1 MDATNKLFL
10 SALKAALSN
19 KKAELPDDVTAA
31 QWQELFRMAGIH
43 NVLPLFY
50 EAVYTAPSLQT
61 EQALL
66 APVKSQIRMLL
77 ALQTQRTTEF
87 LELNRRL
94 QAAGVRPL
102 VVKGIICRELY
113 PQPDHR
119 PSSDE
124 DVLIPADRFALCHQ
138 VLSDYGMQSEK
149 TPDAA
154 VEDYEVSYRKPGSPV
169 FIELHKQLFPPASD
183 AYGELNRF
191 FEGVFDRAVAEQ
203 IQGDTV
209 YTLSPTDHLLYLLC
223 HAFKH
228 FLHSGFGIRQVC
240 DIVLYANRYGKR
252 VDWQRILENCQA
264 VRADKFAA
272 ALFRIGEKYLVF
284 DLDQAAWPEAW
295 RQLQV
300 DEQPMLEDLLSGGL
314 YGTAKTSRKHSSNIT
329 LDAVIAQKKGR
340 KTKNAVLLS
349 AFPPVAKL
357 QSQYPYL
364 KRHRYLL
371 PIAWSSRFWEYI
383 KETRRSRDSNAAD
396 SLKIGS
402 ERVALMKV
410 YGILE

>member
-10 SALKAALSN
+10 TALKAALSN

-31 QWQELFRMAGIH
+31 QWQALFRMAGIH

-124 DVLIPADRFALCHQ
+124 DVLIPVDRFALCHQ

-149 TPDAA
+149 APDAA
-154 VEDYEVSYRKPGSPV
+154 SEDYEVSYRKPGSPV

-203 IQGDTV
+203 IQDSTV
-209 YTLSPTDHLLYLLC
+209 YTLNPTDHLFYLLC

-252 VDWQRILENCQA
+252 VDWQRILENCKA
-264 VRADKFAA
+264 IRAEKFTA

-284 DLDQAAWPEAW
+284 DPDQAAWPDAW

-300 DEQPMLEDLLSGGL
+300 DELPMLEDLLSGGL

-340 KTKNAVLLS
+340 KTKNAFLLS

-357 QSQYPYL
+357 QNQYPYL

-371 PIAWSSRFWEYI
+371 PIAWCSRFWEYV
-383 KETRRSRDSNAAD
+383 KETRHSRDSNAAD

-402 ERVALMKV
+402 ERIALMKV

>member
-1 MDATNKLFL
+1 MDATNKWFL
-10 SALKAALSN
+10 AALKAALDN
-19 KKAELPDDVTAA
+19 KIAELPDDITAA

-50 EAVYTAPSLQT
+50 EAVYTAPSLQA
-61 EQALL
+61 EQTLL

-77 ALQTQRTTEF
+77 ALQTQRTAEF
-87 LELNRRL
+87 LELNRWL

-102 VVKGIICRELY
+102 VVKGIICRDLY

-124 DVLIPADRFALCHQ
+124 DVLIPAEQFALCHQ
-138 VLSDYGMQSEK
+138 VLSDYGMYSEK
-149 TPDAA
+149 EPDAA
-154 VEDYEVSYRKPGSPV
+154 AEDYEVSYRKSGSPV

-203 IQGDTV
+203 IQGNTV
-209 YTLSPTDHLLYLLC
+209 YTLSPTDHLFYLLC

-240 DIVLYANRYGKR
+240 DIVLYANRYGKQ
-252 VDWQRILENCQA
+252 VDWQQILENCQA
-264 VRADKFAA
+264 VRAEKFAA

-284 DLDQAAWPEAW
+284 DPDQAAWTEAW
-295 RQLQV
+295 RRLQV
-300 DEQPMLEDLLSGGL
+300 DEQPMLDDLLSSGL
-314 YGTAKTSRKHSSNIT
+314 YGSANRSRQHSSNIT

-340 KTKNAVLLS
+340 KAKNGMISS
-349 AFPPVAKL
+349 AFPPVSYL
-357 QSQYPYL
+357 EGRYPYL
-364 KRHRYLL
+364 KKHPYLL
-371 PIAWSSRFWEYI
+371 PVAWCSRFWEYL
-383 KETRRSRDSNAAD
+383 KETRRSRDSRAAE

-402 ERVALMKV
+402 ERIELMKM